1 MVGGNGCGSAGCVIG
16 DAINAGEFII
26 STIHLWE
33 DFSSQVGLTKKEA
46 IFLFSG
52 VSDGWRKRAVVSG
65 KIRALE
71 TPQQT
76 AARIRKFLYYKMRKE
91 EIFEAYAEEWKTR
104 KVEGNWGVIQEVMEK
119 VEDASLCSVLS

>member
-1 MVGGNGCGSAGCVIG
+1 M
-16 DAINAGEFII
+16 
-26 STIHLWE
+26 
-33 DFSSQVGLTKKEA
+33 
-46 IFLFSG
+46 
-52 VSDGWRKRAVVSG
+52 SG